1 MARVSVGVVLGLA
14 CVIAAPCAATADI
27 IELTNGQRVVGIV
40 TDAAITGVVVEV
52 NGREMRIARED
63 VQSIV
68 FETLRPA
75 PVAADAPVVPTPPTP
90 ALSAPP
96 PPTPVTPPLPAAE
109 ASSPPPAV
117 VPPTPPRTPMTAALA
132 ALDRLQAAT
141 VTRLAPG
148 DYTARVEDARRD
160 IAPALGDASS
170 RTEVLDAIGAA
181 IRYHAFAARAG
192 AVFEAQGDLAAIG
205 RDAVVTECRPL
216 TELIRREA
224 ERARLD
230 PKNPAVAGLITV
242 AGGAPALRTCAGE
255 QIAEA
260 ERQAR
265 ASR

>member
-1 MARVSVGVVLGLA
+1 V
-14 CVIAAPCAATADI
+14 CVIAAPCAARADI
-27 IELTNGQRVVGIV
+27 VELTNGQRLVGTV
-40 TDAAITGVVVEV
+40 TDAAVAGVTVEV
-52 NGREMRIARED
+52 NGQEMRIPRED

-68 FETLRPA
+68 FEALPPA
-75 PVAADAPVVPTPPTP
+75 PAAAAPIGPSPPATPP
-90 ALSAPP
+90 SAPP
-96 PPTPVTPPLPAAE
+96 PTPTSPPLAAPVPAPL
-109 ASSPPPAV
+109 PPPAMA
-117 VPPTPPRTPMTAALA
+117 PPAAPTRTPIAAALA
-132 ALDRLQAAT
+132 ALERLQAAT

-148 DYTARVEDARRD
+148 DYAARVEDARRE
-160 IAPALGDASS
+160 IAPALGDASTQ
-170 RTEVLDAIGAA
+170 TEVLDAIGTA
-181 IRYHAFAARAG
+181 IRYHALAAQAG
-192 AVFEAQGDLAAIG
+192 AVYEAQGDLAAVG

-255 QIAEA
+255 QVAEA

>member
-1 MARVSVGVVLGLA
+1 MRLALA
-14 CVIAAPCAATADI
+14 CVIAAPCAARADI
-27 IELTNGQRVVGIV
+27 VELTNGQRLVGTV
-40 TDAAITGVVVEV
+40 TEAAVAGVVVEV
-52 NGREMRIARED
+52 NGAQIRIPRED

-68 FETLRPA
+68 FETLQSA
-75 PVAADAPVVPTPPTP
+75 PGAADAPIVPSPATPSPS
-90 ALSAPP
+90 ALPP
-96 PPTPVTPPLPAAE
+96 PPAA
-109 ASSPPPAV
+109 SPSPPPAV
-117 VPPTPPRTPMTAALA
+117 VPPAPPRTPIAAALA

-148 DYTARVEDARRD
+148 DYAARVEDARRE
-160 IAPALGDASS
+160 IAPALGDASTQ
-170 RTEVLDAIGAA
+170 TEVLDAIGAA
-181 IRYHAFAARAG
+181 IRYHALAAQAG
-192 AVFEAQGDLAAIG
+192 AVYEAQGDLAAVG